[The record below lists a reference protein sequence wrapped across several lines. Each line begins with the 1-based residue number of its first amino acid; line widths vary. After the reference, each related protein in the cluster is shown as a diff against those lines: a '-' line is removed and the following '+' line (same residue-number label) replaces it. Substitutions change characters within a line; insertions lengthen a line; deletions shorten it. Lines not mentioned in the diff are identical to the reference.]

1 MPEAESL
8 RTHTGKAVS
17 WFNLCWSKAR
27 HVSEYSR
34 SLAFH
39 FELLEMMPLHWRLNF
54 LLVLANTGVVY
65 FLVFVMPREK
75 EKAESLRQ

>member
-1 MPEAESL
+1 
-8 RTHTGKAVS
+8 
-17 WFNLCWSKAR
+17 
-27 HVSEYSR
+27 
-34 SLAFH
+34 
-39 FELLEMMPLHWRLNF
+39 MMPLHWRLNF

>member
-1 MPEAESL
+1 M
-8 RTHTGKAVS
+8 
-17 WFNLCWSKAR
+17 
-27 HVSEYSR
+27 SEYSR

-39 FELLEMMPLHWRLNF
+39 FELLEVMPLHWRLNF